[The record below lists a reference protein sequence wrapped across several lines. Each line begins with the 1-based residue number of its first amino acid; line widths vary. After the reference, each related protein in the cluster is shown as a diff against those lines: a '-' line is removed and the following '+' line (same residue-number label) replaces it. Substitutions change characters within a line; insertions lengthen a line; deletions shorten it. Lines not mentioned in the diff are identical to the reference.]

1 MFTKHLCRSTQIRTE
16 IHSSSPGC
24 KPGMFNH
31 YTIDLF
37 MFIWGGCR
45 IQTYVGYFYRQICSL
60 PHSITLVIHL
70 IFLTLWR
77 ESNPLP
83 TYLIKYVLAYLLI
96 SMVVNSAFLLTI
108 YLEIDSDYR
117 IIMVEE
123 IGFEPIFSLTNNP

>member
-1 MFTKHLCRSTQIRTE
+1 
-16 IHSSSPGC
+16 
-24 KPGMFNH
+24 
-31 YTIDLF
+31 
-37 MFIWGGCR
+37 
-45 IQTYVGYFYRQICSL
+45 
-60 PHSITLVIHL
+60 LVIHL